1 MKKFAV
7 LLLALA
13 VFMLFCGMAGAEP
26 ITGTCGENLTW
37 TLENNVLTI
46 SGTGEMTITAN
57 ANAPWDRHRDSTTTV
72 VIDSGVTSIGNNAF
86 FNHNSLTS
94 VSIPGSVTK
103 IGGGAFMNCSSLA
116 GIALPDNL
124 TDIGRLAF
132 AHCSSLESVTIPN
145 GVTGIGHNAFQE
157 CTSLKS
163 ITIPDSVTS
172 IGDSAFQNCSSLER
186 VSIPDSVT
194 SIGDGAFSDCGSSLR
209 IRCEKRSEA
218 WTYATANSIPVECV
232 THGDLSYYP
241 KVEST
246 CTAAGNIEYWE
257 CADCG
262 MKFSDEAATAVIDGS
277 VTTEALGH
285 DWSKITYT
293 WADDHSKVTAAV
305 ECSRGCGVEPQTKE
319 VADTS
324 AVTKDPTCT
333 EKGRTIY
340 TAEFVNGIF
349 SKQEKVIENVDA
361 LGHDRVHHAGQ
372 AATCTK
378 AGWKDYDT
386 CKRCD
391 YTTYAKIPA
400 LGHKWGAP
408 AYAWA
413 KDKSAV
419 TAKRVCAHDA
429 SHVQTETV
437 KTTYK
442 VTKKPTY
449 TAAGVGTYTTKPFTN
464 TAFKKQTKKVSIAAL
479 PRTSISK
486 ATVKAIGDQV
496 YTGSAIKPALT
507 VKYKGTKLV
516 KGTDYA
522 VSFADNVKP
531 GKATVTITG
540 KNAFK
545 GKATVT
551 FTILPKKV
559 KLVSVKPGKTLLTVT
574 WKKGAA
580 ITGYEIEY
588 SLKKD
593 FSKPKTVKVTAA
605 ATVKTK
611 IQKLKPGKTY
621 YVRIRAYRKV
631 GSKMYYSDWSD
642 SMKAKVPVE

>member
-7 LLLALA
+7 LLLAVAAL
-13 VFMLFCGMAGAEP
+13 MLVCGISGAEEP

-46 SGTGEMTITAN
+46 SGTGEMTITG
-57 ANAPWDRHRDSTTTV
+57 NAPWDRNRTDITTV
-72 VIDSGVTSIGNNAF
+72 VIDSGVTSIGNDAF

-145 GVTGIGHNAFQE
+145 GVTGIG
-157 CTSLKS
+157 
-163 ITIPDSVTS
+163 
-172 IGDSAFQNCSSLER
+172 DSAFQNCSSLER

-209 IRCEKRSEA
+209 IRCEKESEA

-241 KVEST
+241 KVEPT

-293 WADDHSKVTAAV
+293 WADDQSKVTATV

-324 AVTKDPTCT
+324 AVTKEPTCT
-333 EKGRTIY
+333 EKGKTIY

-349 SKQEKVIENVDA
+349 SKQEKEIEDVDA
-361 LGHDRVHHAGQ
+361 LGHS
-372 AATCTK
+372 
-378 AGWKDYDT
+378 
-386 CKRCD
+386 
-391 YTTYAKIPA
+391 
-400 LGHKWGAP
+400 WGAP

-413 KDKSAV
+413 KHSL
-419 TAKRVCAHDA
+419 RHL
-429 SHVQTETV
+429 
-437 KTTYK
+437 
-442 VTKKPTY
+442 
-449 TAAGVGTYTTKPFTN
+449 AA
-464 TAFKKQTKKVSIAAL
+464 
-479 PRTSISK
+479 RK
-486 ATVKAIGDQV
+486 A
-496 YTGSAIKPALT
+496 
-507 VKYKGTKLV
+507 
-516 KGTDYA
+516 
-522 VSFADNVKP
+522 
-531 GKATVTITG
+531 
-540 KNAFK
+540 
-545 GKATVT
+545 
-551 FTILPKKV
+551 
-559 KLVSVKPGKTLLTVT
+559 
-574 WKKGAA
+574 
-580 ITGYEIEY
+580 
-588 SLKKD
+588 
-593 FSKPKTVKVTAA
+593 
-605 ATVKTK
+605 
-611 IQKLKPGKTY
+611 
-621 YVRIRAYRKV
+621 
-631 GSKMYYSDWSD
+631 
-642 SMKAKVPVE
+642 